1 MGLLDDPVGTHQDAF
16 VRTTLSIN
24 DAILEQL
31 REQARKSGKPFRQV
45 VEETLALGL
54 ASQSKR
60 KVGGRFRVRAHALGL
75 KPGFRGASLNQLY
88 DQLEAEETLSHAR
101 KR

>member
-1 MGLLDDPVGTHQDAF
+1 

-31 REQARKSGKPFRQV
+31 RELARNSGKPFRQV

-54 ASQSKR
+54 TRQR
-60 KVGGRFRVRAHALGL
+60 KGKATNHFRVRPHSLGL
-75 KPGFRGASLNQLY
+75 KPGFSGFSLNQLY
-88 DQLEAEETLSHAR
+88 DQVEAEETLFYR
-101 KR
+101 PER